1 MIGGVKYMKK
11 SLTSVIIIIAVITL
25 ITSVS
30 GCSKKEN
37 AQFDVFYGETEK
49 WLVIGTNDNVFKFIY
64 KGNTEDLR
72 KNNNSGKI
80 NFQYGTSLGT
90 TGSVQLLNDINYYQV
105 KFEEDFITNLPSKA
119 IFNENKYIYVIISY
133 ADITD
138 SIDLS
143 PYVEYKVN

>member
-49 WLVIGTNDNVFKFIY
+49 WLVIG
-64 KGNTEDLR
+64 R

-119 IFNENKYIYVIISY
+119 FFNENKYIYVIISY